1 MSTVGNGGKGES
13 VWVGWILIN
22 TLTDFSPF
30 CRSRGEAVRETKYL
44 KHIEDLKTALEK
56 NAGTAI
62 GFAAPIS
69 TTARR
74 SVRLKMKIAGS
85 IRSPSPG
92 ASSPGRNAKN
102 RAVHSAQPAGV

>member
-13 VWVGWILIN
+13 VWVGWFLIN

-56 NAGTAI
+56 NARDGNWFRRAYFDDGTPLGSAENEDCRI
-62 GFAAPIS
+62 DSIAQSWSVIS
-69 TTARR
+69 
-74 SVRLKMKIAGS
+74 
-85 IRSPSPG
+85 G
-92 ASSPGRNAKN
+92 AKR
-102 RAVHSAQPAGV
+102 